1 MSGEQGLTLSDLA
14 EEDAPAAA
22 PARLETL
29 DLIRGVAVLGILAI
43 NIAGF
48 AGPMIG
54 TTTPTLL
61 HPVSPLDE
69 AAWAFSFLFFEGK
82 MRALF
87 TLLFGAGLVLFH
99 ERAEAAGRDG
109 DQIQLRRLGWLL
121 LLGIAHYLLLWWG
134 DILFLY
140 AACGI
145 AALLMRPLSDRML
158 LWIALALYYA
168 WHIWGMFDAATAI
181 DAEHAVRDHVAT
193 TEQLRLLAARLQ
205 PMYDWAA
212 QEMHEARLGWLD
224 LLRVKLIERP
234 FWQIQMI
241 SGSFSETL
249 PLMLIGMALYR
260 AGLFD
265 GTLRRKRLIEVS
277 LACTFAGMALTV
289 MFLGW
294 AWPRHFPAVAMQA
307 ALVWGLAMPHVLGG
321 VGYAGLL
328 VLAAP
333 RIAPTWLGR
342 RLIAAGRM
350 AFSNYI
356 ATSLVMTFVFYG
368 WGLGLY
374 GQIPPARQWLFVLG
388 GWALMLAW
396 SPVWLRHFRRG
407 PLEWLWGSLV
417 EHRLLNN
424 KPLNNRMA

>member
-1 MSGEQGLTLSDLA
+1 MSGEQGLTFSDLA

-168 WHIWGMFDAATAI
+168 WHIWGCSTP
-181 DAEHAVRDHVAT
+181 RPPSTPNTPCAT
-193 TEQLRLLAARLQ
+193 TSPRRSNCACS
-205 PMYDWAA
+205 
-212 QEMHEARLGWLD
+212 
-224 LLRVKLIERP
+224 RP
-234 FWQIQMI
+234 DCSRCTTGQ
-241 SGSFSETL
+241 
-249 PLMLIGMALYR
+249 
-260 AGLFD
+260 
-265 GTLRRKRLIEVS
+265 RRK
-277 LACTFAGMALTV
+277 CTR
-289 MFLGW
+289 
-294 AWPRHFPAVAMQA
+294 P
-307 ALVWGLAMPHVLGG
+307 GLAGSTSCG
-321 VGYAGLL
+321 SSWSN
-328 VLAAP
+328 AP
-333 RIAPTWLGR
+333 SGR
-342 RLIAAGRM
+342 
-350 AFSNYI
+350 
-356 ATSLVMTFVFYG
+356 
-368 WGLGLY
+368 
-374 GQIPPARQWLFVLG
+374 
-388 GWALMLAW
+388 
-396 SPVWLRHFRRG
+396 FR
-407 PLEWLWGSLV
+407 
-417 EHRLLNN
+417 
-424 KPLNNRMA
+424 

>member
-1 MSGEQGLTLSDLA
+1 MTLDTLSQ
-14 EEDAPAAA
+14 EEDACAAV
-22 PARLETL
+22 PARLDTL

-54 TTTPTLL
+54 TTTPNLP
-61 HPVSPLDE
+61 HPAAPVDE
-69 AAWAFSFLFFEGK
+69 AAWAFGLLVFEGK

-99 ERAEAAGRDG
+99 ERAEAADRDA
-109 DQIQLRRLGWLL
+109 DQLQLRRLGWLL

-158 LWIALALYYA
+158 LWTALALYYA

-181 DAEHAVRDHVAT
+181 DAEHALRDGVASA
-193 TEQLRLLAARLQ
+193 EQLQLVAERIQ
-205 PMYDWAA
+205 PMLDWAA
-212 QEMHEARLGWLD
+212 QEMREAKLGWLD
-224 LLRVKLIERP
+224 LLCVKLTERP
-234 FWQIQMI
+234 LWQIQMV
-241 SGSFSETL
+241 SGAFSETL
-249 PLMLIGMALYR
+249 PLMLIGMVLYR
-260 AGLFD
+260 SGFFD
-265 GTLRRKRLIEVS
+265 GRLPRRRLIEVS
-277 LACTFAGMALTV
+277 LACTFAGTTLTA

-294 AWPRHFPAVAMQA
+294 AWPRHFPPVAMHA
-307 ALVWGLAMPHVLGG
+307 ALVWGMAMPHVLGG
-321 VGYAGLL
+321 IGYAGLL
-328 VLAAP
+328 VLVTP
-333 RIAPTWLGR
+333 RLAPTRLGR
-342 RLIAAGRM
+342 HLTAAGRM

-374 GQIPPARQWLFVLG
+374 GEVPPARQWLFVLG

-396 SPVWLRHFRRG
+396 SPIWLRHFRRG
-407 PLEWLWGSLV
+407 PLEWLWRSLV

-424 KPLNNRMA
+424 RIA